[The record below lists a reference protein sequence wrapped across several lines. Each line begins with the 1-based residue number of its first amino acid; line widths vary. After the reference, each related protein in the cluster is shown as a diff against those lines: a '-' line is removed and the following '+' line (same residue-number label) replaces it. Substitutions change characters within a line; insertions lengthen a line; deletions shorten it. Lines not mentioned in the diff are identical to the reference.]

1 MQSLDRS
8 MQATHSSIYTGA
20 VIVIPHTVSSTV
32 AIDWYAFLER
42 QRLPSPTAESLKQ
55 FRDASVLV
63 TGAGG
68 SIGSALSLQLA
79 TLRLRQLVLLDASE
93 QAIYRLQSMLAD
105 AALPVKPHVVLANIA
120 DAAHLSEVF
129 GTYRPELIF
138 HAAAYKHVP
147 LLEEHPLEAIANNA
161 LGTLALAE
169 CATKHNVA
177 RVVLVST
184 DKAVTPISILGASK
198 RIAERIIL
206 AHEGVVLRLANVL
219 GSEGSVSEIFLRQIA
234 TGGPLTI
241 TDPDAERYFLTCE
254 EAVDLLLAS
263 ASAKARSMLV
273 PNLDRQYK
281 ISSLAEFLI
290 RTRPSEARPPIV
302 FTGLRPGDKTREA
315 LWSTEEG
322 PMPTAKHGHFEMER
336 QASGDPLLRREL
348 IQLKDAVRERD
359 LPRALEIVLQLVPSY
374 TPSATV
380 RTLQRRALGALQS

>member
-1 MQSLDRS
+1 

-20 VIVIPHTVSSTV
+20 VIAIPHTVSSSV

-42 QRLPSPTAESLKQ
+42 QRLPYPTAESLKQ

-79 TLRLRQLVLLDASE
+79 RLRPRHLALLDASE
-93 QAIYRLQSMLAD
+93 QALYRLQSALAD
-105 AALPVKPHVVLANIA
+105 ARLTAQSHFILANITY
-120 DAAHLSEVF
+120 AAHLDEIVE
-129 GTYRPELIF
+129 THRPELIF

-161 LGTLALAE
+161 LGTLTLAE
-169 CATKHNVA
+169 CATKCNVA

-198 RIAERIIL
+198 RIAERITL
-206 AHEGVVLRLANVL
+206 AHQGVVLRLANVL
-219 GSEGSVSEIFLRQIA
+219 GSEGSVSETFLRQIA

-290 RTRPSEARPPIV
+290 RTRPSDARPSIV

-322 PMPTAKHGHFEMER
+322 PRPTAKHGHFEMER

-348 IQLKDAVRERD
+348 MQLRDAVGERD

-374 TPSATV
+374 TPSTTV
-380 RTLQRRALGALQS
+380 RTLQGRALGALQS

>member
-1 MQSLDRS
+1 

-20 VIVIPHTVSSTV
+20 VIAIPYTVSSAV

-42 QRLPSPTAESLKQ
+42 PRLPSPTAESLKQ
-55 FRDASVLV
+55 LCDASVLV

-79 TLRLRQLVLLDASE
+79 TLRSRQLVLLDASE

-105 AALPVKPHVVLANIA
+105 AALPAKPHVVLANIA

-129 GTYRPELIF
+129 ETYRPDLIF

-161 LGTLALAE
+161 LGTLTLAE
-169 CATKHNVA
+169 CATKDNVA

-198 RIAERIIL
+198 RIAERVIL

-219 GSEGSVSEIFLRQIA
+219 GSEGSVSETFLRQIA
-234 TGGPLTI
+234 AGGPLTI

-290 RTRPSEARPPIV
+290 RTRPSKARPSIV

-322 PMPTAKHGHFEMER
+322 PMPTAKHGRFEMER

-348 IQLKDAVRERD
+348 MQLRDAVGERD
-359 LPRALEIVLQLVPSY
+359 LPRILEIVLQLVPSY
-374 TPSATV
+374 TPSTTV